1 MYKKDYEFEN
11 ITFTVQANNYEDFN
25 SQLRHIS
32 QFYIS
37 LSEFSNYSDKIN
49 IKYVV
54 DVKLYEELKNKIKG
68 KKARL
73 YQSFENQIHAEYS
86 MENNTKIYLIDT
98 EEYICIKYG
107 DNDYE
112 TITDGRKISER
123 WLFRV
128 VREILVRKNEEKK
141 GLFMHGTGLV
151 LEDQG
156 ILILGNSGAGKTTLA
171 TRLLSGADCEKQ
183 FLSNDRV
190 FLYSSGNE
198 SRMEY
203 FPIPVVLASGTV
215 KNNLQLNEYFE
226 KNNIYEN
233 KTGKPFDE
241 APDNAKIDIPLT
253 DISEIFDKTS
263 LIPIHKIDL
272 IIFSKLNLSNN
283 DGLTSNYLSAHPR
296 EVGLSQTCFT
306 THDWESLRMEWI
318 YKRKIKHDQIIEDR
332 IVTLNNLSESVPI
345 IHLNFG
351 VQTKTED
358 IVRLIKKYY

>member
-128 VREILVRKNEEKK
+128 VREILVR
-141 GLFMHGTGLV
+141 
-151 LEDQG
+151 
-156 ILILGNSGAGKTTLA
+156 
-171 TRLLSGADCEKQ
+171 
-183 FLSNDRV
+183 
-190 FLYSSGNE
+190 
-198 SRMEY
+198 
-203 FPIPVVLASGTV
+203 
-215 KNNLQLNEYFE
+215 
-226 KNNIYEN
+226 
-233 KTGKPFDE
+233 
-241 APDNAKIDIPLT
+241 
-253 DISEIFDKTS
+253 
-263 LIPIHKIDL
+263 
-272 IIFSKLNLSNN
+272 
-283 DGLTSNYLSAHPR
+283 
-296 EVGLSQTCFT
+296 
-306 THDWESLRMEWI
+306 
-318 YKRKIKHDQIIEDR
+318 
-332 IVTLNNLSESVPI
+332 
-345 IHLNFG
+345 
-351 VQTKTED
+351 
-358 IVRLIKKYY
+358 